1 MSELNL
7 LRRAF
12 LGAVCLAGTGVA
24 TRTILGQEPQSREQL
39 KEPVFRVSK
48 AASGDAQGAAR
59 AEQAA
64 EHPLDAA
71 LEIAYNGLKH
81 IHSSIAD
88 YTCTF
93 VKRERIKNKLG
104 DYEYM
109 FAKVRNRQMAG
120 DSIKVP
126 FAIYLYFLKPDSVKG
141 REVIYIEG
149 ENNGKM
155 VAHEG
160 GLKGSFLPTVWIK
173 PDSTLAMAGNRY
185 PITEAGIETLVQRLI
200 EKGERDRKRDECQ
213 VEFRKNAKING
224 RVCTL
229 LKVIHPVEREYFDF
243 HRAEIFIDDEL
254 QIPVRY
260 AAFSWPASPGGE
272 AQLLEEYTYLNMKLN
287 VGLRPIDFDHTNPD
301 YAFVAKKKG

>member
-12 LGAVCLAGTGVA
+12 LGAACTFGSSIAARHLF
-24 TRTILGQEPQSREQL
+24 GQEPQSRDQL
-39 KEPVFRVSK
+39 KEPLFRVSK
-48 AASGDAQGAAR
+48 AASGDSQGAAR
-59 AEQAA
+59 AERGA

-71 LEIAYNGLKH
+71 LDIAHNGLKH
-81 IHSSIAD
+81 IQTEIPD

-93 VKRERIKNKLG
+93 VKRERLKNKLG

-109 FAKVRNRQMAG
+109 FAKVRNRQMEG
-120 DSIKVP
+120 EKVKVP

-141 REVIYIEG
+141 REVIYVDG

-173 PDSTLAMAGNRY
+173 PDSTLAMTGNRY
-185 PITEAGIETLVQRLI
+185 PITEAGIETLVLRLI

-243 HRAEIFIDDEL
+243 HKVEIFIDDEY

-260 AAFSWPASPGGE
+260 AAFTWPNSMGGDP
-272 AQLLEEYTYLNMKLN
+272 QLLEEYTYLNMKLN
-287 VGLRPIDFDHTNPD
+287 VGLKAIDFDHTNPD
-301 YAFVAKKKG
+301 YAFVSKKKS